1 MSKKIGIAN
10 DHAGTVYKFEIIKL
24 LENKGFEV
32 INYGTDTEES
42 MDYTDTI
49 HQLGHAIDTGAIP
62 KGIILCGSGNGAA
75 ITANKHQKV
84 RAALCWSEELV
95 KLGRAH
101 NDANVLSIPA
111 RFVSLYQALNFVE
124 LFLDTP
130 FDGGRHQRRVKKIP
144 LK

>member
-1 MSKKIGIAN
+1 MHKKIGIAN
-10 DHAGTVYKFEIIKL
+10 DHAGTAYKFEIINL
-24 LENKGFEV
+24 LESKGFEV

-42 MDYTDTI
+42 MDYPDTI
-49 HQLGHAIDTGAIP
+49 HQLGHAIDTGDIP
-62 KGIILCGSGNGAA
+62 RGIILCGSGNGAA

-84 RAALCWSEELV
+84 RAALCWNEELV

-111 RFVSLYQALNFVE
+111 RFVSLYQALSFVK

-130 FDGGRHQRRVKKIP
+130 FDGGRHQKRVEKIP
-144 LK
+144 L